1 MSIEVRIISIG
12 YPSSQTKLELRPTMA
27 PKEKRSAKEEKVD
40 ILEPIEVKEGPLRPY
55 LDIETSKE
63 LIESRAPSTLFEKG
77 LLAVLVVVGAITR
90 FHRLEI
96 PTNVI
101 DNETVVGNIIS
112 KYINREFFV
121 GITPPLA
128 HLAYSFVSVFNGF
141 DGSFPFQPVGHPYPN
156 KVPYA
161 TFRFFASF
169 LGLLTVILF
178 YSTLRVSGVRAIVAF
193 AISLALIFENGYVTI
208 SRYIFDESPYM
219 FFIALAIY
227 LFKRS
232 QLFPMNSC
240 KSYTSLIGSA
250 VALGCVISTK
260 WTGAF
265 IVFWVGIALILKFIL
280 TIGDLTKPVCPSV
293 KHTTIKGLLCLI
305 IPAIVYMLTF
315 YAHIKLTT
323 HISKD
328 AELLSSE
335 YRYDLIGNDLPE
347 NIKAPIGL
355 GSKISLRHTG
365 TYGGYLHSHT
375 IFYTTGSKQQE
386 VSLYPYQDINNE
398 WTIELYSE
406 SGKPITN
413 FTELVDGTKIR
424 FLHHTQ
430 CRLHS
435 HDHKPPVSENSDWQK
450 EVSCYGYGGFE
461 GDANDDWVIE
471 IDKDKS
477 EKNAQHAVK
486 AIDTKFRIRHYMT
499 GCYLFSHETPL
510 PATSYKQQEVTCASQ
525 GIKDLTLWYI
535 EENEHDFLPEDTER
549 VSYKTPSFFQ
559 KFVEIHRKIM
569 YLAAKYDIPKV
580 YSSNPLTWPFM
591 LRGVE
596 LSSHNFEN
604 VYFIGNAVMWFS
616 TTLFIFIFAAGF
628 AYELIAWQLGK
639 PIFQNTYVINFHIQ
653 VVEYLLGFAIYM
665 APFILLGGN
674 HFIYEYL
681 PAYYFGALALGHGL
695 DSLFVIPC
703 SKTIRQASYVI
714 LAVFTLTNIYFYTN
728 RSHITDGTMWNT
740 DLCEKAKWL
749 QSWDYDCNG
758 YTLSLEDFQAQKA
771 QKVKAEDDTPVTYGF
786 PAKTDPVKLDKV
798 EVVGDLVEEKKD
810 DTVFMD
816 EQGNILDPE
825 EVKRLVKEEGAVL
838 KKTETHV

>member
-1 MSIEVRIISIG
+1 
-12 YPSSQTKLELRPTMA
+12 MA
-27 PKEKRSAKEEKVD
+27 PKEIKSPEKEKVD
-40 ILEPIEVKEGPLRPY
+40 LLEPIEVKEGPLRPY

-63 LIESRAPSTLFEKG
+63 LIESRSPSSLLEKG
-77 LLAVLVVVGAITR
+77 LLAVLIVVGSITR
-90 FHRLEI
+90 FHKLES
-96 PTNVI
+96 PSNVI
-101 DNETVVGNIIS
+101 DHESVVGSIIS
-112 KYINREFFV
+112 KYINREFFI
-121 GITPPLA
+121 GTTPPMA
-128 HLAYSFVSVFNGF
+128 HLAYAFASLFNGF
-141 DGSFPFQPVGHPYPN
+141 DGSFQFQPVGHPYPN
-156 KVPYA
+156 KVPYV
-161 TFRFFASF
+161 TFRFFASL
-169 LGLLTVILF
+169 LGVLTVILF

-193 AISLALIFENGYVTI
+193 AISLALIFENGYITI

-232 QLFPMNSC
+232 QLFPMASS
-240 KSYTSLIGSA
+240 KSYVSLVGSA
-250 VALGCVISTK
+250 ISLGCVISTK

-265 IVFWVGIALILKFIL
+265 IVVWVGIALIFKFIL
-280 TIGDLTKPVCPSV
+280 TIGDLSKPVCPSV

-305 IPAIVYMLTF
+305 IPTMVYILSF
-315 YAHIKLTT
+315 YFHFKLTT

-335 YRYDLIGNDLPE
+335 YRYDLIGNDIPE
-347 NIKAPIGL
+347 NIKAPVGL
-355 GSKISLRHTG
+355 GSKVSLRHTG
-365 TYGGYLHSHT
+365 TYGGYLHSHE

-386 VSLYPYQDINNE
+386 VTLYPHNDINNE

-406 SGKPITN
+406 SGNPITN

-450 EVSCYGYGGFE
+450 EVSCYGYPGFG
-461 GDANDDWVIE
+461 GDANDDWVVE

-477 EKNAQHAVK
+477 EKDAQDSIK
-486 AIDTKFRIRHYMT
+486 AIDTKFRIRHFMS
-499 GCYLFSHETPL
+499 GCYLFSHETQL

-535 EENEHDFLPEDTER
+535 EENDHAFLPEDTER

-559 KFVEIHRKIM
+559 KFAEIHKKIA
-569 YLAAKYDIPKV
+569 YLVAKHDIPSA
-580 YSSNPLTWPFM
+580 YSSNPFTWPFM

-616 TTLFIFIFAAGF
+616 TTLFIFIFGAGCV
-628 AYELIAWQLGK
+628 YQLVSWQLGK
-639 PIFQNTYVINFHIQ
+639 PIFQNTYVIDFHIQ

-665 APFILLGGN
+665 APFIFLGGN

-681 PAYYFGALALGHGL
+681 PAYYFAALALGHGL
-695 DSLFVIPC
+695 DYLFVIPS
-703 SKTIRQASYVI
+703 SKTVRQASYVI
-714 LAVFTLTNIYFYTN
+714 LAVFALANIYFYTN
-728 RSHITDGTMWNT
+728 RSHIIDGSMWSQE
-740 DLCEKAKWL
+740 LCERSKWL

-758 YTLSLEDFQAQKA
+758 YTLSTEDFQAQKA
-771 QKVKAEDDTPVTYGF
+771 QKTKSDADTTFTYGF
-786 PAKTDPVKLDKV
+786 PVKTDAAKLDEINVV
-798 EVVGDLVEEKKD
+798 EDLIDEKKD
-810 DTVFMD
+810 NAVFMD
-816 EQGNILDPE
+816 TEGNILDPE
-825 EVKRLVKEEGAVL
+825 EVKRLVEEEGAVL
-838 KKTETHV
+838 KETNTHR